1 MREYGSSLTR
11 ILPYK
16 DRIADSA
23 FIGENTG
30 QRKPLFLYILCSV
43 CSTKVLHLIQQ
54 SKSVIF
60 DIMIRNDYITYLS
73 FFYSIQIYT
82 YISFEISFQC
92 YIYCPQCLNILKNN
106 IDGEIKCGQIKQC
119 NRCRYRNMYLS
130 FFQIYEH
137 LSWLFSMHLHP
148 VFLLLLCLCFT
159 LQNFE
164 LPFSPI

>member
-1 MREYGSSLTR
+1 M
-11 ILPYK
+11 
-16 DRIADSA
+16 
-23 FIGENTG
+23 
-30 QRKPLFLYILCSV
+30 
-43 CSTKVLHLIQQ
+43 LHLIQQ

-73 FFYSIQIYT
+73 SFYSIQIYT

-92 YIYCPQCLNILKNN
+92 YIYCPQCLHILKNN

-119 NRCRYRNMYLS
+119 SRCRYRNMYLS

-148 VFLLLLCLCFT
+148 VFFT
-159 LQNFE
+159 FIVSLFYFAKFWIAFFPDIKILIE
-164 LPFSPI
+164 FCGLIIKVGPG